1 VVDLGGEQGVLL
13 SALCERYG
21 FKGTVVDREGKKW
34 VRFGVSCGILRYPG
48 IPQSWWLIVI

>member
-1 VVDLGGEQGVLL
+1 VVDLGGGQGVLL

-34 VRFGVSCGILRYPG
+34 VRFGVSCGILRY